1 MVEWRSQYCYTEND
15 YIFFRIWLRE
25 TATDPI
31 ANTSTIRVT
40 VYAWRT
46 NNYRTDYEGRCNIKI
61 DGVART
67 WQTWG
72 WQEKPIYQ
80 DSDTVLYDEENIV
93 IQHEPNG
100 TKSINVQAT
109 CEWYNGGSSPY
120 IDSPYQGGDVALTGI
135 DRGLAII
142 SASITN
148 VGVNSFT
155 LNASSNVDCDLWHYS
170 LNGGV
175 WTWYSSVSTTST
187 SVNITGLSPNTTY
200 NVRMSCRRT
209 YNQTWTETGVVASAT
224 TIGNSVLNS
233 VNTITADNSTATIT
247 LNATVYVPSYS
258 HRIDIKHNGSIV
270 LTKVGIT
277 LANGSNT
284 ITLTANERSVL
295 LNHMSSIKSFSAVV
309 DLSTWSGQ
317 TQIGSTSSKSA
328 TVQTTAANSAPTFTG
343 FSYQDNNSSVV
354 SVTGNNQIMV
364 QNVST
369 VLMTAN
375 AATAKN
381 GASIS
386 TYSVAFGNLSGSSTS
401 TTITMGTIT
410 TSGTVTMTVTVVDSR
425 GYTASRSTNVTVLAY
440 SGIRFTSYSL
450 RRVNE
455 VENTL
460 QLSFSGTLRNI
471 TVGGT
476 DKNSLVACQYRY
488 KKTSDSNYGSYTNIT
503 SGVTRSGNNLSY
515 SNSALVSLDAAYSW
529 NVQIYLQD
537 KLTTDTLTL
546 TVNQGTPLVSFRNR
560 KVGIN
565 ARTPTNELDVD
576 GSIGLTGKVTP
587 MYKSGTWVNSLTN
600 SAIIIPDATGSFGGW
615 ICGPT
620 KNGRIAVSTYQD
632 QDDVLYIGYGERG
645 RTTNSYTRTLKW
657 DGSNGVLS
665 AADFYGKIYG
675 RDYSTNSLNTNNT
688 TDTWVPVMA
697 AGPSMQHR
705 VIPTNYNQA
714 PTSSRDA
721 NRVVGRDGNGNS
733 AFNKVVC
740 SYLNDGDATNYGK
753 TIGVNVVSSRA
764 TITNGGYFMFGGKL
778 VIVEVYFT
786 LKVAVNN
793 STPILSGFP
802 TPGRDNN
809 LSIIGVNQLAPG
821 SPLCFRIVTDNLYSN
836 NSISANT
843 EWHVFGT
850 YIKN

>member
-1 MVEWRSQYCYTEND
+1 MAEWRSQYCSTDNE
-15 YIFFRIWLRE
+15 YILYRIWVRE

-46 NNYRTDYEGRCNIKI
+46 NNYTTNYAGGCNIKI

-67 WQTWG
+67 YQYWDWN
-72 WQEKPIYQ
+72 EKPIYQ
-80 DSDTVLYDEENIV
+80 DSDTVLYDEQNIV
-93 IQHEPNG
+93 IQHEANG

-109 CEWYNGGSSPY
+109 CEWYNGGQIY
-120 IDSPYQGGDVALTGI
+120 IDSPYQGFDISLTGI

-155 LNASSNVDCDLWHYS
+155 LNAVSNVDCDLWHYS
-170 LNGGV
+170 LNGGA

-209 YNQTWTETGVVASAT
+209 YNQVWTETGNIASAT

-258 HRIDIKHNGSIV
+258 HRIDIKHNGTIV
-270 LTKVGIT
+270 LTKLGIT

-284 ITLTANERSVL
+284 ITLTANERNVL

-309 DLSTWSGQ
+309 DLSTWSGE
-317 TQIGSTSSKSA
+317 TQIGSTSSKTA

-354 SVTGNNQIMV
+354 SVTGNNQVMV
-364 QNVST
+364 QNAST
-369 VLMTAN
+369 VKITAN

-386 TYSVAFGNLSGSSTS
+386 NYSVAFGNLSTSSAS

-410 TSGTVTMTVTVVDSR
+410 TSGTVTMTVTAVDSR
-425 GYTASRSTNVTVLAY
+425 GYSTSRSVNVTVVPF

-460 QLSFSGTLRNI
+460 QLSFNGVIQNI

-476 DKNSLVACQYRY
+476 DKNSLLACQYRY
-488 KKTSDSNYGSYTNIT
+488 KKTSDGSYGSYTNIT

-515 SNSALVSLDAAYSW
+515 SNNALVSLDANYSW
-529 NVQIYLQD
+529 HVQIYLQD
-537 KLTTDTLTL
+537 KLTTDTITL
-546 TVNQGTPLVSFRNR
+546 TVGQGTPLVSFRNK

-565 ARTPTNELDVD
+565 HRNPSQALDID

-587 MYKSGTWVNSLTN
+587 TYKSGTWVNSLTN
-600 SAIIIPDATGSFGGW
+600 SAVIIPDQTGSFGGW

-620 KNGRIAVSTYQD
+620 KNGRIAISTYQAD
-632 QDDVLYIGYGERG
+632 NDYLYIGYGERG
-645 RTTNSYTRTLKW
+645 RTTNSYVRSLRW
-657 DGSNGVLS
+657 NGGNGALE
-665 AADFYGKIYG
+665 ANDYYGLLNGYTMN
-675 RDYSTNSLNTNNT
+675 STSLGTNNT
-688 TDTWVPVMA
+688 SDTWVPVIN
-697 AGPSMQHR
+697 GNSIQHR
-705 VIPTNYNQA
+705 VIPTNYNTA

-721 NRVVGRDGNGNS
+721 NRVVTRDASGNS
-733 AFNKVVC
+733 AFNKVAC
-740 SYLNDGDATNYGK
+740 TYLNDGNATNFGK

-764 TITNGGYFMFGGKL
+764 TITNGGYFMYGDKL
-778 VIVEVYFT
+778 VIVDVYFV
-786 LKVAVNN
+786 LKVAINN
-793 STPILSGFP
+793 STAVLSGFP

-809 LSIIGVNQLAPG
+809 LSIVGIPSTVPDA
-821 SPLCFRIVTDNLYSN
+821 PLCWRIVTGSLYAN
-836 NSISANT
+836 GNRSANI
-843 EWHVFGT
+843 EWHVFGS